1 MRVVLLLVVFF
12 PLAALLAG
20 CQTASYQGN
29 ENSPYYVVPAGSRL
43 TLNQELTIPP
53 EATSVYI
60 QNGQVMPNVQV
71 LHYYPFCKF
80 ELYHRSDSA
89 RAVAPDTVT
98 ITKTVPQESDSPDAD
113 AGPIHY
119 AAGMSASMTDIS
131 PGGYVPIRTFS
142 TRMDLRAEKNPDIFR
157 LTCSRW
163 GYPNMDTYVTIAEMR
178 RTLGPI
184 FTLSLPG
191 SGG

>member
-1 MRVVLLLVVFF
+1 MRIVLLVFF
-12 PLAALLAG
+12 LLATLLTA
-20 CQTASYQGN
+20 CQTTSYQGN

-43 TLNQELTIPP
+43 SLNQELTIPP
-53 EATSVYI
+53 EGTSVYI

-80 ELYHRSDSA
+80 ELYSRSDSA
-89 RAVAPDTVT
+89 RTVARDT
-98 ITKTVPQESDSPDAD
+98 ITIKKAVPEETEGPNAD
-113 AGPIHY
+113 AGPVHY
-119 AAGMSASMTDIS
+119 AAGMSGSMTDIS

-142 TRMDLRAEKNPDIFR
+142 TRMDLRSEKNPDIFR

-178 RTLGPI
+178 RTLGSI
-184 FTLSLPG
+184 FSLSVP
-191 SGG
+191 SAGG

>member
-1 MRVVLLLVVFF
+1 MRVVLLVFF

-20 CQTASYQGN
+20 CQTTSYQGN
-29 ENSPYYVVPAGSRL
+29 ENSPYYVVPTGSRL
-43 TLNQELTIPP
+43 TLNQELTISP

-89 RAVAPDTVT
+89 RAVAPDTIT
-98 ITKTVPQESDSPDAD
+98 ITKSVPEEWEGPNAD
-113 AGPIHY
+113 AGPIRY
-119 AAGMSASMTDIS
+119 AAAGPMMDIS
-131 PGGYVPIRTFS
+131 PGGYVPIRTYS

-163 GYPNMDTYVTIAEMR
+163 GYPNMDTYPTIFEIR

-184 FTLSLPG
+184 FSLTI
-191 SGG
+191 